1 MYRVAAFSKSQP
13 VNLNYVKDQLL
24 NGKPLTPADLKPSW
38 KGQTVKVPTLGA
50 GGILGPGNT
59 VIRLSFPGTTGKSTN
74 PLGVPNNIGPNF
86 QSKSAGWISGTT
98 ATSSRP
104 FNANAQRMTKG
115 DEPRWAWGQ
124 INLSD
129 IVDPFDNPNTLIAD
143 ISNSRALQRYTGIYT
158 SNRSA
163 QPRRQNPIRH
173 WRRQLIPSQG
183 HVTGK
188 PRLNDVISRPGGTS
202 YLSIDYK
209 KALESS
215 CCSVNFSPQL
225 NSNGD
230 QIEVKSLLTQ
240 NLFGKFVDMSNC
252 NCNPRSGLP
261 NVDVIRNELSNFQPV
276 YFNNPSR
283 ITRPKSS
290 QTILK
295 KNYYT
300 TTKAYL
306 KSRVKLYDQNQLLS
320 NINQQKGGVNPLV
333 MQNGLPLDSR
343 LPPSN
348 TNWVYAEQSLNPQDK
363 FKKGSQAFNST
374 YCVSDPSACCAYISD
389 MSKCQIPITYKPN
402 NPFFST
408 QGAVDSSTRILQA
421 KYAAITKNN
430 YDFYQTMADP
440 VPGKNLY
447 VSSIAGDKN
456 SPVIRLPGSTPMKYV
471 GDSYRS
477 AAPYFIKSKYQRI
490 NACYQG
496 PKPRNYW
503 TSIHSRSRL
512 NGIGNRMPSGGTG
525 VITTCFYVGH

>member
-1 MYRVAAFSKSQP
+1 MYRVAAFSQSQP

-24 NGKPLTPADLKPSW
+24 NGKPLTPTDLKPSW
-38 KGQTVKVPTLGA
+38 KGQTIKE
-50 GGILGPGNT
+50 GN
-59 VIRLSFPGTTGKSTN
+59 IIYRISYAGTTGKQKQMIA
-74 PLGVPNNIGPNF
+74 NNIGLDLETR
-86 QSKSAGWISGTT
+86 SAGWINGTT

-104 FNANAQRMTKG
+104 FDPNAQRMMKG

-124 INLSD
+124 LNLSD
-129 IVDPFDNPNTLIAD
+129 IVDPLDNPNTPIVD

-163 QPRRQNPIRH
+163 QPRRQNPIKH
-173 WRRQLIPSQG
+173 WRRQLMPDQG
-183 HVTGK
+183 NVTGK
-188 PRLNDVISRPGGTS
+188 PRLNDVMWKPGGTS
-202 YLSIDYK
+202 YLT
-209 KALESS
+209 KAALHNDTCISGVTYS
-215 CCSVNFSPQL
+215 GQ
-225 NSNGD
+225 
-230 QIEVKSLLTQ
+230 KSLLTQ

-252 NCNPRSGLP
+252 NCNPESGLP
-261 NVDVIRNELSNFQPV
+261 NQDVIRNELSNFQPV

-320 NINQQKGGVNPLV
+320 NINQQGGQQNALI
-333 MQNGLPLDSR
+333 MQNGQALNQR

-363 FKKGSQAFNST
+363 FNKGSQAFNST
-374 YCVSDPSACCAYISD
+374 YCVSDPSACCAYILD

-430 YDFYQTMADP
+430 YDFNNTMTDP
-440 VPGKNLY
+440 EAGKNLY
-447 VSSIAGDKN
+447 VYSIAGDPT
-456 SPVIRLPGSTPMKYV
+456 SDVIRLPGSTPMKYV